1 MGAAPLLLL
10 YHYTMVGCL
19 HLSLGEH
26 IRVNRHE
33 DPSIIRLL
41 RKPISSQ
48 LAQWSL
54 VCEYLCEENTTEAD
68 FDAEALTAKR
78 WQYDSNY
85 LLLPCSQESRS
96 RDHSNSLYLLSLNC
110 KANMK
115 KFILA
120 AACLFAL
127 GTNISAQNP
136 EKKEPVKKECS
147 KNDAKSCD
155 KKDAKTCDKKD
166 AKTCDKKDGKACDQ
180 KADKSAQEAGKEG
193 LLQEGR
199 QG

>member
-1 MGAAPLLLL
+1 
-10 YHYTMVGCL
+10 
-19 HLSLGEH
+19 
-26 IRVNRHE
+26 
-33 DPSIIRLL
+33 L